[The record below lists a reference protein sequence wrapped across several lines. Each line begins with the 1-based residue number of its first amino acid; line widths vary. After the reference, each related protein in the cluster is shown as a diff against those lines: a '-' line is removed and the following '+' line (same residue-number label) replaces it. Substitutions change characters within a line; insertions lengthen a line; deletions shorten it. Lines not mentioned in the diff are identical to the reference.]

1 MILTKCVIMCAYCV
15 FQIPATS
22 LSGDKS
28 DSEASRIYMQLSRK
42 DPIIKLLYVTPEK
55 VRNLMCVFLFAINKI
70 VYDLLETEVS
80 YLFPKV
86 GASNKVISAL
96 HNLYE
101 RGLLARF
108 VIDEAHCVSQVCSSA
123 FAV

>member
-1 MILTKCVIMCAYCV
+1 MSLTLVHV

-55 VRNLMCVFLFAINKI
+55 VSNLMSAKFAMRR
-70 VYDLLETEVS
+70 VS
-80 YLFPKV
+80 YC
-86 GASNKVISAL
+86 
-96 HNLYE
+96 
-101 RGLLARF
+101 LLP
-108 VIDEAHCVSQVCSSA
+108 
-123 FAV
+123 